1 MRFFCDLH
9 IHSRFSRAT
18 SSGLTIPELGR
29 AAVRKGIAVIGTGDL
44 THPSWIKEM
53 EEELIEAEPGLY
65 RLKNDPAR
73 TRFILTGEISTIYK
87 QGDKV
92 RKVHH
97 VIGAPDLACAKKI
110 GASLARVGNILSD
123 GRPILG
129 ITSRNLL
136 EIVLEASAEAFLIPA
151 HIWTPWFS
159 ALGSKS
165 GFDTIKECYL
175 DLEPHIFAVETGLSS
190 DPPMNWMVSSLD
202 RYHLVSNSDA
212 HSAEKL
218 GREATVFDTGLDYHA
233 IRKAMATGDGLLG
246 TVEFFPEEGKY
257 HLDGHRDCVVVI
269 MPEETR
275 RYKGICPKCGKPL
288 TVGVLNRVEG
298 LADRSEG
305 EKPQSA
311 RPFFSLI
318 PLTEILSEIMQV
330 SSPTKKVL
338 AAAERLTGR
347 LGGELPLLIDTD
359 LEEIRSVAGETLA
372 LAVKRMRAGDVH
384 KEAGYDGKFGRV
396 RVFRD
401 NEQDMLFAKDF
412 AGTPTRKKRA
422 ASGKKDAQPI
432 PEKELIRL
440 CDEQRSAVQWAAGP
454 LAVIAGP
461 GTGKTRVLVERIRR
475 FLQRGEASI
484 LAVTFTNRAAGEIT
498 DRLGLSDGG
507 NNPESYCGGTTITA
521 PSPPVGGEGKGAGV
535 EVFTFHSLAARIM
548 HEAGM
553 SFEIADE
560 TVLEKIAS
568 PAIEKDAKKWVQDLI
583 LRQSTVK
590 ALEREQAA
598 LLEIMKSQGFFTYEG
613 LIAEATRLVSSGVCT
628 KSWQHVMVDEFQD
641 INPVQ
646 YTFLNGLSKGAKSIM
661 VIGDPNQA
669 IYGFRGSSKASFHD
683 FERDNIGCTKIH
695 LSTTYRLS
703 TQIAEASNAFIGS
716 QAVKSPREGSPIRIV
731 RTDNPYDFLAQEIEA
746 LAGGLTHLRV
756 KKAHGEYALSDIAV
770 IVRTR
775 NQASP
780 VMEAL
785 ARASI
790 PYDTAYARPLF
801 EMKGIL
807 ERAELLMDKGWEHS
821 VIGVGQRA
829 REDIASGIDPAD
841 GAREKIA
848 RASGF
853 LKGLTGDVPERIMKM
868 EESDLFKLPPLEADN
883 PFYQYA
889 RLFADDV
896 NGFVEYLRL
905 SNDQGALS
913 TEKVHVLTAHAA
925 KGLEFR
931 CVFMTGLIR
940 GVFPLD
946 KSSLE
951 EEQNLFYVAMT
962 RAKEMLY
969 LVCPLQSGSEF
980 IGRIP
985 VLYASETELGP
996 KKRRPGQMVLFD

>member
-18 SSGLTIPELGR
+18 SSSLTIPELGR

-97 VIGAPDLACAKKI
+97 VIGAPGLTSAKKI
-110 GASLARVGNILSD
+110 GASLAKVGNILSD

-136 EIVLEASAEAFLIPA
+136 EIVMEASAEAFLIPA

-218 GREATVFDTGLDYHA
+218 GREATVFDTSLDYYA

-257 HLDGHRDCVVVI
+257 HLDGHRDCSVVI

-311 RPFFSLI
+311 RPFYSLI
-318 PLTEILSEIMQV
+318 PLTEIISEIMHV

-338 AAAERLTGR
+338 AACERLTVR

-359 LEEIRSVAGETLA
+359 LEEIRSVAGETFA
-372 LAVKRMRAGDVH
+372 LAIKRMRAGDVH

-401 NEQDMLFAKDF
+401 NEQDMLFAKDV
-412 AGTPTRKKRA
+412 AGTPARKKRA
-422 ASGKKDAQPI
+422 ASGKKDTQTI
-432 PEKELIRL
+432 LEKDLIRL
-440 CDEQRSAVQWAAGP
+440 CDEQRSAVQWATGP

-475 FLQRGEASI
+475 LLQRGETSI
-484 LAVTFTNRAAGEIT
+484 LAVTFTNRAAGEINE
-498 DRLGLSDGG
+498 RLG
-507 NNPESYCGGTTITA
+507 E
-521 PSPPVGGEGKGAGV
+521 GAGPGSAPIPV

-553 SFEIADE
+553 NFEIADE
-560 TVLEKIAS
+560 TVLEKVAA
-568 PAIEKDAKKWVQDLI
+568 PAIEKDVKKWVHDLI
-583 LRQSTVK
+583 YRQSTVK

-598 LLEIMKSQGFFTYEG
+598 LLEILKSQGFFTYEG

-646 YTFLNGLSKGAKSIM
+646 YTFLNGLSKGARSIM

-683 FERDNIGCTKIH
+683 FVHDNTGCTQIH
-695 LSTTYRLS
+695 LSTTHRLS
-703 TQIAEASNAFIGS
+703 NQIAEASNAFIGS

-731 RTDNPYDFLAQEIEA
+731 RTDKPYDFLAQEVEA

-756 KKAHGEYALSDIAV
+756 RKAHGEYALSDIAV

-780 VMEAL
+780 VMEAF

-801 EMKGIL
+801 EMKGIR
-807 ERAELLMDKGWEHS
+807 ERGELLMDKGWEHS
-821 VIGVGQRA
+821 VIGVGERA
-829 REDIASGIDPAD
+829 LECIASGIDSAD
-841 GAREKIA
+841 GSREKIA
-848 RASGF
+848 KASYF
-853 LKGLTGDVPERIMKM
+853 LKGLIGDVPERIMKI
-868 EESDLFKLPPLEADN
+868 EESDLFRLPPLEADN
-883 PFYQYA
+883 PFYHYA
-889 RLFADDV
+889 RLFADDMD
-896 NGFVEYLRL
+896 GFVEYLRL

-913 TEKVHVLTAHAA
+913 TEKVHVITAHAA
-925 KGLEFR
+925 KGLEFS
-931 CVFMTGLIR
+931 CVFMAGLIR

-980 IGRIP
+980 MNRIP
-985 VLYASETELGP
+985 ILYASETELSP
-996 KKRRPGQMVLFD
+996 KKQKLGQMVLFD

>member
-1 MRFFCDLH
+1 
-9 IHSRFSRAT
+9 
-18 SSGLTIPELGR
+18 
-29 AAVRKGIAVIGTGDL
+29 
-44 THPSWIKEM
+44 
-53 EEELIEAEPGLY
+53 
-65 RLKNDPAR
+65 
-73 TRFILTGEISTIYK
+73 
-87 QGDKV
+87 
-92 RKVHH
+92 
-97 VIGAPDLACAKKI
+97 
-110 GASLARVGNILSD
+110 
-123 GRPILG
+123 
-129 ITSRNLL
+129 
-136 EIVLEASAEAFLIPA
+136 
-151 HIWTPWFS
+151 
-159 ALGSKS
+159 
-165 GFDTIKECYL
+165 
-175 DLEPHIFAVETGLSS
+175 
-190 DPPMNWMVSSLD
+190 
-202 RYHLVSNSDA
+202 
-212 HSAEKL
+212 
-218 GREATVFDTGLDYHA
+218 
-233 IRKAMATGDGLLG
+233 
-246 TVEFFPEEGKY
+246 
-257 HLDGHRDCVVVI
+257 

-311 RPFFSLI
+311 RPFYSLI
-318 PLTEILSEIMQV
+318 PLSEILSEIMQV

-338 AAAERLTGR
+338 AACERLTER

-359 LEEIRSVAGETLA
+359 LEEIRSAAGETFA
-372 LAVKRMRAGDVH
+372 LAIKRMRAGDVH

-412 AGTPTRKKRA
+412 AGTPARKKRA
-422 ASGKKDAQPI
+422 VSRKKDVQTML
-432 PEKELIRL
+432 EKDSIRL
-440 CDEQRSAVQWAAGP
+440 CDEQRSAVQWATGP

-475 FLQRGEASI
+475 LLQRGETSI
-484 LAVTFTNRAAGEIT
+484 LAVTFTNRAAREINE
-498 DRLGLSDGG
+498 RLGLIDCG
-507 NNPESYCGGTTITA
+507 NKPESYCGGTTIIA
-521 PSPPVGGEGKGAGV
+521 PSPPPLPLAGGEGQGEGV

-553 SFEIADE
+553 NFEIADE
-560 TVLEKIAS
+560 SVLEKFAA
-568 PAIEKDAKKWVQDLI
+568 PAIEKDVKKWAQDLI
-583 LRQSTVK
+583 FRQSTVK
-590 ALEREQAA
+590 ELEREQVA

-646 YTFLNGLSKGAKSIM
+646 YTFLNALSKGVRSIM

-683 FERDNIGCTKIH
+683 FMHDNTGCTQIH
-695 LSTTYRLS
+695 LSTTHRLS

-731 RTDNPYDFLAQEIEA
+731 RTDKPYDFLAQEIEA

-801 EMKGIL
+801 EMKGIR
-807 ERAELLMDKGWEHS
+807 ERGELLMDKGWEHS
-821 VIGVGQRA
+821 VIGVGERA
-829 REDIASGIDPAD
+829 LEYIASGIDPAD
-841 GAREKIA
+841 GAGEKIA
-848 RASGF
+848 EASGF
-853 LKGLTGDVPERIMKM
+853 LKGLTGDVPGRIMKI
-868 EESDLFKLPPLEADN
+868 EESGLFKLPPLEADN
-883 PFYQYA
+883 PFYHYA
-889 RLFADDV
+889 RLFADDMD
-896 NGFVEYLRL
+896 GFVEYLRL

-913 TEKVHVLTAHAA
+913 TEKVHVITAHAA
-925 KGLEFR
+925 KGLEFS
-931 CVFMTGLIR
+931 CVFMAGLIR

-980 IGRIP
+980 MDRIP
-985 VLYASETELGP
+985 VLYISETEVRP
-996 KKRRPGQMVLFD
+996 KKRKPGQMVLFD